1 MRCWY
6 CIDDNGDK
14 WLYKGSVAPTKYEDA
29 WNSSD
34 EETED
39 YIWVNDI
46 DIEDIYGADFMESLP
61 DIKDGEMV
69 EIRIKYTVEKCE

>member
-14 WLYKGSVAPTKYEDA
+14 WLYKGSVAPVKYEDA

-39 YIWVNDI
+39 YEWVEEMDI
-46 DIEDIYGADFMESLP
+46 GDVYGADFMESLP
-61 DIKDGEMV
+61 DIEDGEIV
-69 EIRIKYTVEKCE
+69 EIRIKCVAEKCE